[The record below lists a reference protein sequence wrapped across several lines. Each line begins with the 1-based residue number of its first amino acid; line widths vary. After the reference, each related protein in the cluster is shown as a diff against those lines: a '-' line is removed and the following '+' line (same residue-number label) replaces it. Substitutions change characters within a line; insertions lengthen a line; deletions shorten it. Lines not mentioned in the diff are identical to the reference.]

1 MKLFAIYHRPTD
13 SFSLSGSSLGRSDF
27 SKLCART
34 HLFNNIS
41 TAKACLT
48 NSLKGIKQFKNDN
61 LLDFI
66 LALEIIE
73 VEVLP
78 KLETSL
84 YSAVFSANK
93 I

>member
-13 SFSLSGSSLGRSDF
+13 SLSLSGASLGRYDF
-27 SKLCART
+27 LPLCAKT

-41 TAKACLT
+41 TAKACVT
-48 NSLKGIKQFKNDN
+48 NTLKGIRRSNDSD

-78 KLETSL
+78 KPEVSV
-84 YSAVFSANK
+84 YSAIFSANN

>member
-1 MKLFAIYHRPTD
+1 MKLFAIYHRPTN
-13 SFSLSGSSLGRSDF
+13 SFSLSGASLDRYDF
-27 SKLCART
+27 LPLCAKT
-34 HLFNNIS
+34 HLFSNVS

-48 NSLKGIKQFKNDN
+48 NSLKSIRRYNDSD

-78 KLETSL
+78 KLEASI
-84 YSAVFSANK
+84 YSAIFSANK